1 MRAWRDALLFHLFIA
16 AAAGGVFF
24 ALRPPELGWGILGL
38 VAVYNLL
45 LPLIASRSGHRDWL
59 ELWIFL
65 LPLSVLQVLPD
76 WVLTQQFGILSFPDL
91 GGPHIGAVP
100 AYMAG
105 MWVIPLFWILWL
117 AGRST
122 LTAAIL
128 ALLVFAGA
136 EWAARPLQLWHS
148 QHVSQFMGV
157 ADYVLLP
164 EMLLGWAAAY
174 AFEQT
179 RESNP
184 FARLGAAACVTS
196 FYTGALV
203 LAYFLSEHVGLRLP
217 SSLLH

>member
-1 MRAWRDALLFHLFIA
+1 MRAWRDALLFHLLIA
-16 AAAGGVFF
+16 AAAFGVFF
-24 ALRPPELGWGILGL
+24 TLHPPDLGWGILGL

-45 LPLIASRSGHRDWL
+45 LPLIASRGGHRDWL
-59 ELWIFL
+59 ELWLFL

-76 WVLTQQFGILSFPDL
+76 WVLTQQFGILAFPDL

-122 LTAAIL
+122 ITAAVL

-148 QHVSQFMGV
+148 QHVSQFMGI
-157 ADYVLLP
+157 ADYVLVP
-164 EMLLGWAAAY
+164 EALLGWAAAY
-174 AFEQT
+174 AFEHT
-179 RESNP
+179 RDSNP
-184 FARLGAAACVTS
+184 FARLGAAVCVTT

-217 SSLLH
+217 LHAG